1 MKIRNTKNLVK
12 LMLIVLVSTII
23 SSCKKDN
30 NDVTKPADINEGELI
45 TTVQLKFTNT
55 DSPFNNL
62 VFQYRDVDGIGGL
75 APSIDTIKL
84 NSNSIYSVE
93 LFLLDESKIPT
104 DTISNEVLSESKD
117 HLFIY
122 EPADSNLR
130 VTINDFDNNNPP
142 LPLGIITSWGT
153 KSTTNT
159 SIKLT
164 LKHQPGIK
172 NGDPTKGETDIEV
185 VLPVSIE

>member
-1 MKIRNTKNLVK
+1 M
-12 LMLIVLVSTII
+12 
-23 SSCKKDN
+23 
-30 NDVTKPADINEGELI
+30 I

-75 APSIDTIKL
+75 APTIDTIKL